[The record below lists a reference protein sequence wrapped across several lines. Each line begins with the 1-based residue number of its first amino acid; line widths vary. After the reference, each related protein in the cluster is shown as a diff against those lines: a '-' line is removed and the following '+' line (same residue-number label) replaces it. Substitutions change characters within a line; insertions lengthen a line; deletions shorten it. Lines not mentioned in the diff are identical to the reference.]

1 MVISPGTTEA
11 GPEGDFVLS
20 SNMSGE
26 NQLQNPV
33 CVDASLCRLCRF
45 PIKGDKD
52 KVIVCKFK
60 ASSGVSGA
68 WLTNCSDSR

>member
-1 MVISPGTTEA
+1 MVLPPGATEV
-11 GPEGDFVLS
+11 GPEGDIVLS

-45 PIKGDKD
+45 PIKREKE
-52 KVIVCKFK
+52 KIIARKFK
-60 ASSGVSGA
+60 TSSGVSGA